1 MDAGE
6 VDPKTTFPENRQT
19 NRKKDDRKLT
29 IKNFGGESRIKSSLT
44 YLIN

>member
-6 VDPKTTFPENRQT
+6 EDPKTTFPENRQT
-19 NRKKDDRKLT
+19 NRKIDDKQLT
-29 IKNFGGESRIKSSLT
+29 VKNLEGESRIKSSLT